1 MKQKKSKKSKAA
13 RQTVGELIIGKPWQ
27 AFVELLPTGVQ
38 KLACH
43 AMEAYDKG
51 NDRRM
56 RQYLSQM
63 QGIEGTKE
71 MEVFLLLLYCLH
83 TDREQNDEAIKT
95 LKDLLAVAEE
105 GSGGEDH
112 ESLANS
118 ILFAPEMVQDIM
130 RLNRTQRIRHYRF
143 MLGPLYLETD
153 KYDEAAALYE
163 KEYPFDPENADAY
176 YHYLEVLNGLDRED
190 DCRRMADEIIS
201 LYGSGIHV
209 SGQETK
215 ALTASSP
222 VLKASAVMNSYFIK
236 FFLTLDGETL
246 GEAQEAK
253 AASII
258 TDSIGFLGKLPE
270 EIKSHF
276 LFQHI
281 FGDLIVQTSTKTD
294 EEKYRAPFKIILDAT
309 KDSHVFDASF
319 DEYGEFTELLPS
331 GYRVLERI
339 SCENDLVMNHF
350 VAGML
355 LDIALH
361 RNDLNDLPKGSA
373 EEYNARLGIACCNW
387 YLCRYQSES
396 DGNRKKAL
404 SDFSYMERS
413 YPYLWEQVRADADTF
428 MGDPNEGMETSA
440 EEILR
445 IARGPRNFD
454 EVRQGMEEAYQKTY
468 EKAMQEVIGS
478 EEL

>member
-1 MKQKKSKKSKAA
+1 M
-13 RQTVGELIIGKPWQ
+13 
-27 AFVELLPTGVQ
+27 
-38 KLACH
+38 
-43 AMEAYDKG
+43 
-51 NDRRM
+51 
-56 RQYLSQM
+56 
-63 QGIEGTKE
+63 
-71 MEVFLLLLYCLH
+71 
-83 TDREQNDEAIKT
+83 
-95 LKDLLAVAEE
+95 
-105 GSGGEDH
+105 
-112 ESLANS
+112 
-118 ILFAPEMVQDIM
+118 
-130 RLNRTQRIRHYRF
+130 
-143 MLGPLYLETD
+143 
-153 KYDEAAALYE
+153 
-163 KEYPFDPENADAY
+163 
-176 YHYLEVLNGLDRED
+176 
-190 DCRRMADEIIS
+190 
-201 LYGSGIHV
+201 
-209 SGQETK
+209 K

-236 FFLTLDGETL
+236 FFLALDGETPT
-246 GEAQEAK
+246 ETQEAE

-258 TDSIGFLGKLPE
+258 TDAMSFLGKLPE

-294 EEKYRAPFKIILDAT
+294 EEKYRAPFKTILDAAN
-309 KDSHVFDASF
+309 DSNVFDASF

-361 RNDLNDLPKGSA
+361 RNDLNDLPKGTA
-373 EEYNARLGIACCNW
+373 EEYNTRLGIACCNW

-396 DGNRKKAL
+396 DDNRKKAL
-404 SDFSYMERS
+404 SDFSYMECN
-413 YPYLWEQVRADADTF
+413 YPYLWEQVRADADIF
-428 MGDPNEGMETSA
+428 MGDPNKGMETSA

-478 EEL
+478 KE